1 MPVILA
7 EKPSQAKAYAEAF
20 SNVKKGDGFLV
31 ISPCSLFPTGATLTW
46 GIGHL
51 VELKDPSEYKGEW
64 KRWSLGTLP
73 IVPERFEFKPTKRT
87 LKQFH
92 VVKRLLK
99 EADEIIVATDCDR
112 EGENIARSIIDMS
125 GVRGKP
131 TKRLWINS
139 LEVDEVRKGFANL
152 KQGEGYLNLYE
163 EAQARQVGDWLVG
176 INTSRLYT
184 LLLRQKGVDNVFS
197 VGRVQTPTLNLI
209 YERQKEIETFK
220 PEPFFEIEGTFKAES
235 GTYKGKMKGRY
246 QTKKEVSKLL
256 EEKGVSERESG
267 FVKDVKKLMKRQKPP
282 KLHSLSTLQTA
293 MNKRYKYSP
302 SKVLKIVQSLYDQ
315 PLKLVTYPRTDTQH
329 ITHNEFQYLKSNFSS
344 YQNIAET
351 DFTPASMSPSKRYVD
366 DGKVQEHYAIIPT
379 KKIPQRRTI
388 DKLTQDQRNVYME
401 IVNSALAMFHHDYVY
416 EETTITT
423 DVKTLEFFTKGRVEK
438 ERGWKELFFKG
449 ETKKKDGD
457 ALLPPVVI
465 GMDVQAKVDVTE
477 DETKPPNPYTEGQ
490 LINLMKTCGQM
501 IDDDEEARAT
511 LKEVEGLGTEAT
523 RSSIIETL
531 IKQEYIKVT
540 KNIVSVTE
548 KGKTIC
554 EAVKG
559 TLLAKPA
566 MTAKWEKYLKKIGQ
580 GAGKK
585 TAFIDNTIAFTH
597 KVVQDAGGVVSQL
610 EVSEVAKSQV
620 SSKGRG
626 KQGKWGPPEP
636 VASCPACEKGKM
648 MDRKTFYGC
657 SEYKAGC
664 KQTFNKR
671 ILGKAISKTAIKQL
685 CEKGRTNKIKGFKGK
700 KPFDAVLV
708 LKEGKIEFEFEKN

>member
-20 SNVKKGDGFLV
+20 SNVKKGDGFLS
-31 ISPCSLFPTGATLTW
+31 IPACQQFPGGAKLTW

-51 VELKDPSEYKGEW
+51 VELKNPSEYKGEW

-73 IVPERFEFKPTKRT
+73 IVPERFEFKPTRRT
-87 LKQFH
+87 MKQFN

-112 EGENIARSIIDMS
+112 EGENIARSIISMS
-125 GVRGKP
+125 GAWSKP
-131 TKRLWINS
+131 TRRLWINS
-139 LEVDEVRKGFANL
+139 LEVDEVRKGFASL
-152 KQGEGYLNLYE
+152 KEGERYLPLYE

-184 LLLRQKGVDNVFS
+184 LLLKQKGIEDVFS

-209 YERQKEIETFK
+209 YERQKEIENFK
-220 PEPFFEIEGTFKAES
+220 PEPFFEIEGTFHTEA

-246 QTKKEVSKLL
+246 KTKEEVSRMLDG
-256 EEKGVSERESG
+256 KGVSERETG
-267 FVKDVKKLMKRQKPP
+267 LVKDVKKQVKHQKPP
-282 KLHSLSTLQTA
+282 KLHSLSTLQSA
-293 MNKRYKYSP
+293 MNKKYKYSP

-329 ITHNEFQYLKSNFSS
+329 ITHSEFSYLKNNLSA
-344 YQNIAET
+344 YQKVAGA
-351 DFTPASMSPSKRYVD
+351 DFEPASLNPNKRYVD
-366 DGKVQEHYAIIPT
+366 DAKVQEHYAIIPT
-379 KKIPQRRTI
+379 KKIPQARTVEG
-388 DKLTQDQRNVYME
+388 LRQDQRNVYME

-423 DVKTLEFFTKGRVEK
+423 DVKTLDFFTRGRVEK
-438 ERGWKELFFKG
+438 DRGWKELFYKG
-449 ETKKKDGD
+449 DSKKKDGD
-457 ALLPPVVI
+457 TLLPPVVK
-465 GMDVQAKVDVTE
+465 GMTAEAKVNVTE
-477 DETKPPNPYTEGQ
+477 DETKPPKPFTEGQ
-490 LINLMKTCGQM
+490 LITMMKTCGQM
-501 IDDDEEARAT
+501 IDEDEEVRAT

-531 IKQEYIKVT
+531 IKQEYIKVN

-548 KGKTIC
+548 KGRILC
-554 EAVKG
+554 EAVSG

-597 KVVQDAGGVVSQL
+597 KIVEDAGEVVAKL
-610 EVSEVAKSQV
+610 EVSEAAKSQV
-620 SSKGRG
+620 SGKGRG
-626 KQGKWGPPEP
+626 KGGKWAPAEP
-636 VASCPACEKGKM
+636 VASCPACGKGQI

-671 ILGKAISKTAIKQL
+671 ILGKTLSKTAIKQL
-685 CEKGRTNKIKGFKGK
+685 CEKGKTNKIKGFKGK
-700 KPFDAVLV
+700 KPFDASLV
-708 LKEGKIEFEFEKN
+708 LKDGKVEFDFVNQ